1 MKTVQEGQTIYINK
15 VKRTQKNGWKHVYE
29 IHSFY
34 DPKSQNTRILKTK
47 LLGKLPPG
55 EEDISKMQPTDKRR
69 SRKKAPTDQPQAVLQ
84 ASGSLMDS
92 RRACCVIYPLDIA
105 LFVVLMAGVN
115 GFTSNYAIAEFWK
128 THHSIF
134 ERWFPDFPESDP
146 SHDTVRRLIMIL
158 GKHNGKELLERLTRP
173 LVSELSERVVAV
185 DGQAVRASSHGK
197 NGPRYVLNVYDSD
210 NGVCLSQR
218 LIGCKENEIVHAAD
232 LISTLDLH
240 GAVVTCDAMNTQV
253 KFAES
258 VIQKGADCCLAVKA
272 NHPHLH
278 DFIQKLF
285 ASASASKIAKSE
297 EKIDIGHG
305 RIETRE
311 IRVLPG
317 SLIEIDKETVKAWK
331 WLPDGCL
338 VEARTTRVEKKN
350 PENSS
355 TDTRYY
361 ITTLNFDEQYI
372 APRLMRIIR
381 QHWGIENSLH
391 WVLDVTFNQ
400 DRTQCS
406 NADYLLGRTT
416 LTKIVTNVLSKIQTD
431 EEERTGKNAP
441 SKPVL
446 MARMSNLDAAL
457 QALVEIYR
465 STK

>member
-1 MKTVQEGQTIYINK
+1 MKTVQDGKAIYVSK
-15 VKRTQKNGWKHVYE
+15 VKRAQKNGWKHVYE
-29 IHSFY
+29 VHSFY
-34 DPKSQNTRILKTK
+34 DPKSQNNRILTTK

-55 EEDISKMQPTDKRR
+55 EEDLSKMQPTDKRR
-69 SRKKAPTDQPQAVLQ
+69 SRKKAPAAESQAVLD
-84 ASGSLMDS
+84 ASGNLSDP
-92 RRACCVIYPLDIA
+92 RRACCVVYPLDIA
-105 LFVVLMAGVN
+105 LFVVLMAGFSGV
-115 GFTSNYAIAEFWK
+115 TSNYAIAEFWK
-128 THHSIF
+128 THHAVF
-134 ERWFPDFPESDP
+134 QRWFPDFPESDP

-158 GKHNGKELLERLTRP
+158 GKHNGKELLERLTKP
-173 LVSELSERVVAV
+173 LLSELSERVVAV
-185 DGQAVRASSHGK
+185 DGQAVRAAGHGED
-197 NGPRYVLNVYDSD
+197 GSRYLLNVYDSD
-210 NGVCLSQR
+210 NGVCLSQW
-218 LIGCKENEIVHAAD
+218 LIGSRENEIVHAAN
-232 LISTLDLH
+232 LISTLDLR

-253 KFAES
+253 KFAQT

-285 ASASASKIAKSE
+285 ASANASKIAKTD
-297 EKIDIGHG
+297 EKIDLGHG

-355 TDTRYY
+355 SDTRYY

-400 DRTQCS
+400 DRTQCT
-406 NADYLLGRTT
+406 NADYLLGRTS
-416 LTKIVTNVLSKIQTD
+416 LTKIVNNILSKIQTD

-457 QALVEIYR
+457 QSLVEIYR
-465 STK
+465 KAK

>member
-1 MKTVQEGQTIYINK
+1 MKIVQNGETIYVGM

-34 DPKSQNTRILKTK
+34 DPKIQNNRIRSSK
-47 LLGKLPPG
+47 LVGKLPPG
-55 EEDISKMQPTDKRR
+55 EDDLSKMQPTDKRR
-69 SRKKAPTDQPQAVLQ
+69 SRKKTPTAESQTVLD
-84 ASGSLMDS
+84 ASGTLSDP
-92 RRACCVIYPLDIA
+92 RKACCVVYPLDIA
-105 LFVVLMAGVN
+105 LFVVLMAGFS

-128 THHSIF
+128 THHAVF
-134 ERWFPDFPESDP
+134 QRWFPDFPESDP

-158 GKHNGKELLERLTRP
+158 GKHNAKELLERLTKP
-173 LVSELSERVVAV
+173 LLSELSERVVAV
-185 DGQAVRASSHGK
+185 DGQAVRASGHGK
-197 NGPRYVLNVYDSD
+197 DGSRYLLNVYDSD
-210 NGVCLSQR
+210 NGLCLSQR
-218 LIGCKENEIVHAAD
+218 LIGSKENEIVHAAD
-232 LISTLDLH
+232 LISTLDLR

-253 KFAES
+253 KFAQT

-297 EKIDIGHG
+297 AKIDLGHG

-317 SLIEIDKETVKAWK
+317 SLIEIDKETIKAWK

-406 NADYLLGRTT
+406 NADYLLGRTA
-416 LTKIVTNVLSKIQTD
+416 LTKIVNNILSKIQTT
-431 EEERTGKNAP
+431 EEERTGKSAP

-446 MARMSNLDAAL
+446 MARMSNLNAAL
-457 QALVEIYR
+457 QSLVEIYR
-465 STK
+465 TAK